1 MNMKM
6 AKVKSCDAEEC
17 AYNIKN
23 KCHAIAITV
32 GGGPSPRCDTLTIA
46 ARQAGLPNITAGV
59 GACKIENCQFN
70 ESLECVAKSIRVKVH
85 TMLPECTT
93 FKER

>member
-1 MNMKM
+1 MNMKI
-6 AKVKSCDAEEC
+6 AKVKSCDAGEC

-32 GGGPSPRCDTLTIA
+32 GEGASPRCDTLVIA
-46 ARQAGLPNITAGV
+46 ARQAGLPNIAACV
-59 GACKIENCQFN
+59 GACKVGNCQFN

-85 TMLPECTT
+85 TMLPECAT